1 MSYIVNFK
9 PYKEDNINFEYY
21 ANIEQ
26 KVSAG
31 QSISQNEAENYMRLL
46 AYITR
51 KKINQEMDNF
61 DFKCDLAQSMIGH
74 YLDEINCRYSPCSTQ
89 RAISDKAT
97 GHNFTTIF
105 LNVEGEEKRYLFDPT
120 YIQFFHTERCLNTN
134 FLVSDLFPDKILL
147 TPDPGFFIRIEDKE
161 PAEFLL
167 TNGYIELTPD
177 YARMYGDSFLNTICG
192 KNPKYLKYESIP
204 GDIYCNAFTKGRET
218 LSKTKEELE
227 LNSQRIVTFAEQK
240 NNSYGK

>member
-105 LNVEGEEKRYLFDPT
+105 LNVEGEEKR
-120 YIQFFHTERCLNTN
+120 
-134 FLVSDLFPDKILL
+134 
-147 TPDPGFFIRIEDKE
+147 
-161 PAEFLL
+161 
-167 TNGYIELTPD
+167 
-177 YARMYGDSFLNTICG
+177 
-192 KNPKYLKYESIP
+192 
-204 GDIYCNAFTKGRET
+204 
-218 LSKTKEELE
+218 
-227 LNSQRIVTFAEQK
+227 
-240 NNSYGK
+240 